1 MTHPKMDGEVN
12 YNQMRYSNGGIMQI
26 KKVNLLAGVLALA
39 LLAGCI
45 PAVATSTPESHAIAE
60 PTQTPQVIV
69 VTSTPESPQV
79 IIITATPEPAT
90 ATPEVPTAT
99 PTIVVPTA
107 INITSV
113 TDVGGGNVV
122 VNWDA
127 TGDFSKGFQVIWSST
142 SQTPSF
148 PVDSSTYVSDSN
160 ARSATFHG
168 SANTLYFVRVCRYDG
183 SVCDVYSGL
192 GYVAVFAPTL
202 APTARP
208 VVRSSNGTPA
218 ATVSPYI
225 RITYMKNAGYGAAVI
240 YWKVYGTFT
249 HGFKILYGSDPDKL
263 SYGES
268 KSFDVTDG
276 TYRVFT
282 VTGPYYV
289 KYYYQMCR
297 FTGTSCD
304 LYSNVYS
311 FTLSG
316 PK

>member
-1 MTHPKMDGEVN
+1 M
-12 YNQMRYSNGGIMQI
+12 QMKRMKI
-26 KKVNLLAGVLALA
+26 LAGVLSLA

-45 PAVATSTPESHAIAE
+45 PVVATSTPVSHAVDE

-69 VTSTPESPQV
+69 VTSTPETPQV
-79 IIITATPEPAT
+79 IVITATPEPAT

-99 PTIVVPTA
+99 ATTA
-107 INITSV
+107 VQTALNITSV
-113 TDVGGGNVV
+113 TDSGNGNVV

-127 TGDFSKGFQVIWSST
+127 SGDFPAGFQVVWSST

-148 PVDSSTYVSDSN
+148 PTDSSTYVSDPN

-168 SANTLYFVRVCRYDG
+168 GANTLYFVRVCRYAN
-183 SVCDVYSGL
+183 SVCDVYSNL

-202 APTARP
+202 APTTKPAVP
-208 VVRSSNGTPA
+208 SSGTPVA
-218 ATVSPYI
+218 ISPYI

-240 YWKVYGTFT
+240 YWKAYGTFD
-249 HGFKILYGSDPDKL
+249 HGFKILYGTDPDNL

-268 KSFDVTDG
+268 KSFDVKNG

-282 VTGPYYV
+282 VTGSYYV

-316 PK
+316 PN